1 MVPALD
7 RGLLFGDGVF
17 ETIRAYRGLI
27 FRLDRHLDRLRR
39 SMDGLELDWPFTHA
53 GVLEALTELLTANG
67 LAVGA
72 DEPDPRD
79 ARIRITVTGGLSDGR
94 VRLARTAPPTVIM
107 SAVPLA
113 PPSGEEYERGIS
125 LATVRFRQP
134 WNSPLARIKTIHRL
148 EYLMAREEALRR
160 GADDGLILDDR
171 GQVAEGT
178 ASNIA
183 LVQGSVV
190 VTPTL
195 EGPILPGVT
204 REAVLEAA
212 AAAGFRV
219 EERIVLPEELALA
232 DEVFATATS
241 WEVLGVRAI
250 DGRPIGGG
258 VPGPTTR
265 AIHEAFRRLVTSSLG
280 APPPVG

>member
-107 SAVPLA
+107 SAV
-113 PPSGEEYERGIS
+113 
-125 LATVRFRQP
+125 
-134 WNSPLARIKTIHRL
+134 
-148 EYLMAREEALRR
+148 
-160 GADDGLILDDR
+160 
-171 GQVAEGT
+171 
-178 ASNIA
+178 
-183 LVQGSVV
+183 
-190 VTPTL
+190 
-195 EGPILPGVT
+195 
-204 REAVLEAA
+204 
-212 AAAGFRV
+212 
-219 EERIVLPEELALA
+219 
-232 DEVFATATS
+232 
-241 WEVLGVRAI
+241 
-250 DGRPIGGG
+250 
-258 VPGPTTR
+258 
-265 AIHEAFRRLVTSSLG
+265 
-280 APPPVG
+280 